1 MQKKR
6 VFSGIQPTGHLHL
19 GNYLGAVRNW
29 VAQQDENDAFYCIV
43 DLHAM
48 TMPWKATELRDRTVA
63 TGALL
68 MACGIDPER
77 STLFVQSHVA
87 AHSEL
92 AWVLSCVARMGE
104 LRRMV
109 QFKEKSKGE
118 SGSVSVGLF
127 TYPVL
132 QAADVLLYQA
142 HGVPV
147 GEDQRQ
153 HVELMRDVGQRFN
166 STFGDTFVLPEAW
179 IPPAGARV
187 MSLDDP
193 SQKMSKS
200 AARPA
205 SSILLLDPPEVI
217 SKKCKSAVTDS
228 GNEIKAGE
236 DKPALTNLLTIFAL
250 VGDTSVGEL
259 ERRFEGK
266 GYGDL
271 KVALGEAVGERL
283 RPIRERYAGFM
294 DDPGETDRLLR
305 RGAEKASEV
314 AAGTMTKVRSAVGL
328 SS

>member
-1 MQKKR
+1 
-6 VFSGIQPTGHLHL
+6 
-19 GNYLGAVRNW
+19 
-29 VAQQDENDAFYCIV
+29 
-43 DLHAM
+43 
-48 TMPWKATELRDRTVA
+48 
-63 TGALL
+63 
-68 MACGIDPER
+68 
-77 STLFVQSHVA
+77 
-87 AHSEL
+87 
-92 AWVLSCVARMGE
+92 
-104 LRRMV
+104 
-109 QFKEKSKGE
+109 
-118 SGSVSVGLF
+118 
-127 TYPVL
+127 
-132 QAADVLLYQA
+132 
-142 HGVPV
+142 
-147 GEDQRQ
+147 
-153 HVELMRDVGQRFN
+153 
-166 STFGDTFVLPEAW
+166 
-179 IPPAGARV
+179 